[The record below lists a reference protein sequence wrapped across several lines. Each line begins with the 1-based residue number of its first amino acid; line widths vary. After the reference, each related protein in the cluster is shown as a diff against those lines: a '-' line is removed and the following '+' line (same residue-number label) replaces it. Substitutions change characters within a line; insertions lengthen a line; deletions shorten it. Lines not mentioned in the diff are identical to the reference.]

1 MAVLGI
7 SAPALSVAISGS
19 SPYRFSQNNC
29 YMRVLWWRF
38 AAMKTITRRDQTS
51 GSAMNL
57 VLFLLGLSVVI
68 NYIDRSNLSIA
79 APLIKD
85 ELGISASQLGTLL
98 SAFFWTY
105 ALMQVPAGWLVDRFD
120 VKWVFAAGFFIWSA
134 STAVTG
140 LLHGF
145 AALLVI
151 RVVLGVGESVAFPG
165 YCKIIGEHFPE
176 GRRGFANA
184 VGMAGLALGP
194 AVGMMVGGGVVGR
207 FGWRPFFVTLGLAGL
222 LWLAPWCAYMPRKT
236 ARSARE
242 LERAVGIVDILRQRS
257 AWGTCICQFCLN
269 YCLYLLITWI
279 PFYLVRER
287 NLTMNQMARVGGL
300 IFLSSAASALTFGKL
315 SDRWIS
321 AGSSPTKV
329 RKGVTVAGSLG
340 LGIFLA
346 ASVVAPQSV
355 FVWSLALAGVF
366 NGMTASNVWAI
377 TQTLVGAQSV
387 GRWAGVQNFIGNLA
401 GAVAPAL
408 TGFLL
413 ERTGRFAWPF
423 FIAAGIAVLG
433 AISWMFVVGPVQ
445 EIVWGKDVRRPL
457 AVPAYP
463 APESPLP

>member
-1 MAVLGI
+1 MNTT
-7 SAPALSVAISGS
+7 S
-19 SPYRFSQNNC
+19 S
-29 YMRVLWWRF
+29 
-38 AAMKTITRRDQTS
+38 RDRTS
-51 GSAMNL
+51 RSAMNL
-57 VLFLLGLSVVI
+57 VLLLLGLSVVI

-120 VKWVFAAGFFIWSA
+120 VKWVFATGFFIWSA
-134 STAVTG
+134 ATAVTG
-140 LLHGF
+140 MLHGF

-151 RVVLGVGESVAFPG
+151 RIVLGVGESVAFPG
-165 YCKIIGEHFPE
+165 YCKIVGEHFPE

-184 VGMAGLALGP
+184 VVMAGLALGP
-194 AVGMMVGGGVVGR
+194 AVGIMVGGNIVGR

-236 ARSARE
+236 ARYVPA
-242 LERAVGIVDILRQRS
+242 LEREVGILDILQQRS
-257 AWGTCICQFCLN
+257 AWGTCICLFCLN
-269 YCLYLLITWI
+269 YCLYLLVTWL

-287 NLTMNQMARVGGL
+287 NLSMNQMARAGGL
-300 IFLSSAASALTFGKL
+300 LFLLSAASALTFGKL

-321 AGSSPTKV
+321 TGSSPTRV
-329 RKGVTVAGSLG
+329 RKGITVAGSLG
-340 LGIFLA
+340 LAIFLM

-366 NGMTASNVWAI
+366 NGMAASNVWAI
-377 TQTLVGAQSV
+377 TQTLVGPRSV
-387 GRWAGVQNFIGNLA
+387 GRWTGVQNFVGNLA
-401 GAVAPAL
+401 GAVSPAL
-408 TGFLL
+408 TGLL
-413 ERTGRFAWPF
+413 LDRTGHFVWPF
-423 FIAAGIAVLG
+423 FIAAGIVLLG
-433 AISWMFVVGPVQ
+433 AISWIFVVGPVQ
-445 EIVWGKDVRRPL
+445 EIVWEKSLLRPL